1 MRPALQPVASQVV
14 KMPNVDRAGPTTS
27 TGLPTSGVVWLTTA
41 TLQEDQPHREH
52 DPYRRARDGEIG
64 DDAAHVGGQV
74 YQRARHQVGDY
85 APTIPYRRDAEG
97 RVAAS
102 HTDTVSARSAAASVR
117 RRNRSVGSDAM
128 PTMRREAEG
137 ATK

>member
-41 TLQEDQPHREH
+41 TLQEEQPPGEH
-52 DPYRRARDGEIG
+52 DPYRCARDGEAG
-64 DDAAHVGGQV
+64 DDAARVGGQV

-85 APTIPYRRDAEG
+85 APDDPVSQGRRGPRGGEP
-97 RVAAS
+97 
-102 HTDTVSARSAAASVR
+102 H
-117 RRNRSVGSDAM
+117 
-128 PTMRREAEG
+128 
-137 ATK
+137 